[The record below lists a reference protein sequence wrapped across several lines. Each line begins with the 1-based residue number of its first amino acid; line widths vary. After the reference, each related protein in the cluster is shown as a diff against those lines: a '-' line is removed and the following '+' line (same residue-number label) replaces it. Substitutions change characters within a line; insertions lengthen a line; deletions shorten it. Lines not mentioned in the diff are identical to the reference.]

1 MINSM
6 EYKSEMDIRLAALI
20 IAEVADKN
28 LPIHVQ
34 VGFPYESENGNKV
47 SSVILEYAD
56 SYNENV
62 SALITEKINC
72 IAKI

>member
-1 MINSM
+1 
-6 EYKSEMDIRLAALI
+6 MDTRLAALI

-47 SSVILEYAD
+47 SSYAD

>member
-1 MINSM
+1 M
-6 EYKSEMDIRLAALI
+6 EYKSEMDTRLAALI

-47 SSVILEYAD
+47 SSGNLGV
-56 SYNENV
+56 
-62 SALITEKINC
+62 C
-72 IAKI
+72 